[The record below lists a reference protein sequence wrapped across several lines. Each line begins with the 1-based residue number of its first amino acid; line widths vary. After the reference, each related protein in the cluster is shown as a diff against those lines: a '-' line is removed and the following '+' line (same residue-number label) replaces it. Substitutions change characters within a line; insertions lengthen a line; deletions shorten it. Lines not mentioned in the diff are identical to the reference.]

1 MDRLM
6 KIIKERRSIRNFTK
20 DEVSQESLDLILE
33 AVQWTPS
40 WTNCQCWEVVVV
52 KDKEV
57 KEKLQKAM
65 AKGNPAT
72 KAIVEAPVVLAI
84 CAKLGVSGYYKKE
97 ASTKFGDWFMFDI
110 GMASQN
116 ICLAA
121 HKLGLGTVVAGLF
134 DHNSAKECLNLPEGY
149 ELVVLIP
156 TGHPAK
162 TPSAPPR
169 REINDFTHS
178 DTF

>member
-1 MDRLM
+1 MDKLM
-6 KIIKERRSIRNFTK
+6 KVIKERRSIRNFTK
-20 DEVSQESLDLILE
+20 DEVSQESLDIILE
-33 AVQWTPS
+33 AVKWTPS

-52 KDKEV
+52 KDQDV

-65 AKGNPAT
+65 ARGNPAT
-72 KAIVEAPVVLAI
+72 KAIVEAPVVLAL
-84 CAKLGVSGYYKKE
+84 CAKLGVSGYYKKK

-121 HKLGLGTVVAGLF
+121 HKLGLGTVVVGLF

-162 TPSAPPR
+162 TPSAPKR